1 MSDISHFK
9 IPIYD
14 FPVDPN
20 EDDDETIE
28 ENNECRSMLPF
39 SVIGMEH
46 DVKVGGTCQFQR
58 RNLRLTHV
66 R

>member
-28 ENNECRSMLPF
+28 ENAEFRKLLPF
-39 SVIGMEH
+39 SIIGAE
-46 DVKVGGTCQFQR
+46 QFGS
-58 RNLRLTHV
+58 TS
-66 R
+66 